1 MKLFN
6 APSIGNEHIPPHKL
20 IPKTL
25 ITQLR
30 TRSYLHEY
38 DAQGGGKPS
47 PYPIRLGITLRIGYG
62 LGLPLP
68 WASYSCRYD
77 RVLSCVIKVF
87 GINLCGGMCS
97 FPIDGALNSFIDVYA
112 LFIPQFLT
120 DARGVDDDVL
130 FCVDV
135 PS

>member
-6 APSIGNEHIPPHKL
+6 APSIGNEHISPHKL

-38 DAQGGGKPS
+38 DAQGRGKPS
-47 PYPIRLGITLRIGYG
+47 PYPIRSVIPSRIGYG

-68 WASYSCRYD
+68 WSRGSSNRQGEATSQALPPPWSRGSSNRQGESTTQALPPPWSC
-77 RVLSCVIKVF
+77 
-87 GINLCGGMCS
+87 
-97 FPIDGALNSFIDVYA
+97 P
-112 LFIPQFLT
+112 
-120 DARGVDDDVL
+120 
-130 FCVDV
+130 
-135 PS
+135 

>member
-47 PYPIRLGITLRIGYG
+47 PYPIRSVIPSRIGYG
-62 LGLPLP
+62 LGLPPP
-68 WASYSCRYD
+68 WSRGSSNRQGSQRPRLCPRPGHALDIQDSTAYD
-77 RVLSCVIKVF
+77 TTHKAV
-87 GINLCGGMCS
+87 
-97 FPIDGALNSFIDVYA
+97 
-112 LFIPQFLT
+112 
-120 DARGVDDDVL
+120 
-130 FCVDV
+130 
-135 PS
+135 